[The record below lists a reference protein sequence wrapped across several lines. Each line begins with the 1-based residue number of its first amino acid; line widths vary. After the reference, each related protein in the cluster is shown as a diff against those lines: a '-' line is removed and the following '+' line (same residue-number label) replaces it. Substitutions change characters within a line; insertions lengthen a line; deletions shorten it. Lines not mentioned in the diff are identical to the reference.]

1 MGHPPDASGAPG
13 CSRPAC
19 PAPAA
24 GRLLIDTRNR
34 TVVVDAH
41 TDEHGGAALLCV
53 DHLARL
59 RPARGW
65 TVVDVRAERP
75 PLFEDGEGGETGPSG
90 PRRRRSRGSPD
101 RTRRPRLSQAADQ
114 LAFEADAGYELPEGY
129 DRVSRREAG
138 RGEAGRGE
146 DGHGPEREPGPESP
160 SAADSPL
167 VRPDARHTPLLAR
180 AFEAALRRGEQ

>member
-1 MGHPPDASGAPG
+1 M
-13 CSRPAC
+13 
-19 PAPAA
+19 
-24 GRLLIDTRNR
+24 L
-34 TVVVDAH
+34 VDAH

-65 TVVDVRAERP
+65 RVVDVRAERP
-75 PLFEDGEGGETGPSG
+75 PLFDDAEGGESGPPG
-90 PRRRRSRGSPD
+90 PRRRRSRGTAE
-101 RTRRPRLSQAADQ
+101 RTRRPRLSEAADQ

-129 DRVSRREAG
+129 DRVSRRRAARGDEAARGDRAARGDVAG
-138 RGEAGRGE
+138 RRPGQ
-146 DGHGPEREPGPESP
+146 EPGPASP

>member
-1 MGHPPDASGAPG
+1 MGHPPDVSGAPG

-24 GRLLIDTRNR
+24 GRLLIDTRSR

-75 PLFEDGEGGETGPSG
+75 PLFDDAGGGESG
-90 PRRRRSRGSPD
+90 PTGRRRRRSRGAAE
-101 RTRRPRLSQAADQ
+101 RTRRPRLSEAADQ

-129 DRVSRREAG
+129 DRVSRRPAG
-138 RGEAGRGE
+138 RGDGAGRGP
-146 DGHGPEREPGPESP
+146 GQEPGPASP